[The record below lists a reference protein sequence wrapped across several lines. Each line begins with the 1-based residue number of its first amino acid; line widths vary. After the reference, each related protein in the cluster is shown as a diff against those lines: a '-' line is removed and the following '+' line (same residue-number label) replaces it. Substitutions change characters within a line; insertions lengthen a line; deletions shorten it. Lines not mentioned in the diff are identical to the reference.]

1 LTPVF
6 SNGTASIDNGVGAVT
21 TDAAIAVSPTATTT
35 YTLTVTNAAGISVT
49 STLEVIVKPIL
60 TGYFTD
66 SAVQGLNYATETQ
79 SGVTD
84 ALGAFT
90 YVEGETISFTI
101 GTFVLGDT
109 VAAKAAMTP
118 LDCTAP
124 SLSLPTTNGEL
135 ELLNLKSRFVRP
147 FGEGIN
153 FAKFQNLLV
162 LLQSLDSDK
171 DASNGITISSGMAA
185 LLDGVE
191 LDFEARPKGF
201 RNAFVFRK
209 VMAAAVAADL
219 INTGRIKRGNEALG
233 HYYEA
238 QEISTSFTTVSRSEF
253 DNAADGSTDGTR
265 TFTYDANGNIL
276 TESYDDNADG
286 SPNSINTYTYD
297 ANGNMLTESYD
308 SNADGSLNWIY
319 TYTNVETKI
328 SQNTLAL

>member
-1 LTPVF
+1 MRLIPCVLISVCLTACGGGGGSGSG
-6 SNGTASIDNGVGAVT
+6 SNS
-21 TDAAIAVSPTATTT
+21 TTT
-35 YTLTVTNAAGISVT
+35 PTTSPSTVVPAPT
-49 STLEVIVKPIL
+49 IL

-84 ALGAFT
+84 ALGGFT
-90 YVEGETISFTI
+90 YVEGENISFTI

-118 LDCTAP
+118 LDLTAP

-135 ELLNLKSRFVRP
+135 RLLRLKSDDVFRP

-171 DASNGITISSGMAA
+171 DAGNGITISSGMAA
-185 LLDGVE
+185 LLEGVE
-191 LDFEARPKGF
+191 LDFESRPANF
-201 RNAFVFRK
+201 RTAFVFEK

-219 INTGRIKRGNEALG
+219 IDTGLVKSISYAMG

-238 QEISTSFTTVSRSEF
+238 QGISTSFTIMSE
-253 DNAADGSTDGTR
+253 
-265 TFTYDANGNIL
+265 L
-276 TESYDDNADG
+276 SYDTNADG
-286 SPNSINTYTYD
+286 SPNEISTYTFD
-297 ANGNMLTESYD
+297 ASGNRLTDSYD
-308 SNADGSLNWIY
+308 TEADGIPNRII
-319 TYTNVETKI
+319 TYTNVEAKI
-328 SQNTLAL
+328 SAFWRGLRG